1 MPIDGFDCV
10 KHVDTEV
17 SAMSHFHHLDRK
29 LLLGQPQIKAEVRK
43 DLPDHLLPSSSW
55 HDCFPQLGNT
65 YHQQQNTAVQFSY
78 VAGNK
83 QNQNNHS
90 FPR

>member
-55 HDCFPQLGNT
+55 HKIAFPSWAIHIISNKTQLYN
-65 YHQQQNTAVQFSY
+65 FLM
-78 VAGNK
+78 
-83 QNQNNHS
+83 
-90 FPR
+90 